1 MILRVVCILLS
12 VLITADLYSAI
23 VDFKN
28 KYLNLA
34 FDDVNYR
41 FSLQREFIPSK
52 EYSKDLLFFNVP
64 PTSYILVNVDGLSY
78 NLNEG
83 RIIIPPFTDSDGVFR
98 FVCEVQ
104 DIVVSVRFYFEK
116 NESSGVEDALSIE
129 VSLSN
134 AGNNQRSVGVR
145 YLLDTVFGENE
156 VKPKFYIDGRN
167 AIDYELLVDRNNMIS
182 YVVSS
187 SDINGVNNLYI
198 NWNREPSRIVF
209 SNWRKINIAN
219 WSVEPS
225 SFLRYRFSET
235 SGEDAAVAI
244 FFEGFSLKPGEMERM
259 RVVLSTSMY
268 MPSRQSVEKKV
279 EEPKP
284 QDVVQ
289 AVKDEPKT
297 VTTEKVV
304 VVVTNYVFLT
314 NEMQTTRTQEVVL
327 QREVLATNVVT
338 NVITNIV
345 PITQTQ
351 NVYQPVVYQGDEEIR
366 KKIYDM
372 EKKIDKLFEGMN
384 TLFTQLTNVR
394 VQEEVKKDK
403 QIERDVADMKRIRNI
418 MVKLSKTLDNIEE
431 RVSMINKYIE
441 IRKRFADKRIVVY
454 TDEEYR
460 RDLKLIDEIS
470 TLLDEIMKEITLK

>member
-1 MILRVVCILLS
+1 MILRVVYVFLS

-28 KYLNLA
+28 KYLNLS

-64 PTSYILVNVDGLSY
+64 PTSYILVNIDGISY

-83 RIIIPPFTDSDGVFR
+83 RIILPPFTDSDGVFG
-98 FVCEVQ
+98 FACEVQ
-104 DIVVSVRFYFEK
+104 GIVISVRFYFEK
-116 NESSGVEDALSIE
+116 NESSGVEDAIRIE

-134 AGNNQRSVGVR
+134 SGNNQRNVGVR

-198 NWNREPSRIVF
+198 SWDREPSRIIF
-209 SNWRKINIAN
+209 SNWRKINIAS

-244 FFEGFSLKPGEMERM
+244 FFEGFSLKPGGTERM
-259 RVVLSTSMY
+259 SVVLSTSMY
-268 MPSRQSVEKKV
+268 MPSRQNVEKKI

-284 QDVVQ
+284 QDVQV
-289 AVKDEPKT
+289 VKDEPKN
-297 VTTEKVV
+297 VTNGKVI

-314 NEMQTTRTQEVVL
+314 NEIQTTKTQEVVL
-327 QREVLATNVVT
+327 QREVLETNVIT

-345 PITQTQ
+345 PIIQTQ

-366 KKIYDM
+366 RKISDM

-384 TLFTQLTNVR
+384 TLLTQLTNVR
-394 VQEEVKKDK
+394 VQEEIKKDK

-470 TLLDEIMKEITLK
+470 TLLDEIMREITLK

>member
-1 MILRVVCILLS
+1 MILRVVCVLLS
-12 VLITADLYSAI
+12 IFIVTDLYSAI

-28 KYLNLA
+28 KYLKLL

-41 FSLQREFIPSK
+41 FSLQRELIPSR
-52 EYSKDLLFFNVP
+52 EYSRDLLFFNVP
-64 PTSYILVNVDGLSY
+64 PTSFILLNIDGVSY
-78 NLNEG
+78 NLNES
-83 RIIIPPFTDSDGVFR
+83 RVISSPSVDPEGVFG

-116 NESSGVEDALSIE
+116 NESSGVEDSLRIE

-134 AGNNQRSVGVR
+134 TGSTQKSVGVR

-198 NWNREPSRIVF
+198 NWDREPSRIIF
-209 SNWRKINIAN
+209 SNWRKMNIAN

-235 SGEDAAVAI
+235 SGEDTAVAI
-244 FFEGFSLKPGEMERM
+244 FFEGFSLKPRDTEKMS
-259 RVVLSTSMY
+259 VILSTSMY
-268 MPSRQSVEKKV
+268 MPSRQIVEKKV
-279 EEPKP
+279 EKPKSQNAVQTEKEEP
-284 QDVVQ
+284 
-289 AVKDEPKT
+289 
-297 VTTEKVV
+297 KVV
-304 VVVTNYVFLT
+304 VTERVIIVTNYVFLT

-327 QREVLATNVVT
+327 QREVLTTNVVT
-338 NVITNIV
+338 NIITNIV
-345 PITQTQ
+345 PVMQTQ
-351 NVYQPVVYQGDEEIR
+351 NVYQPVVYQGEEEIR
-366 KKIYDM
+366 RKISDM
-372 EKKIDKLFEGMN
+372 EKKIDKLFESMN
-384 TLFTQLTNVR
+384 TLFAQLTNMR
-394 VQEEVKKDK
+394 VQEEAKKDK
-403 QIERDVADMKRIRNI
+403 QVERDIEDMKRIRNI
-418 MVKLSKTLDNIEE
+418 MVKLSRTLDNIEE
-431 RVSMINKYIE
+431 RISMINKYIE

-470 TLLDEIMKEITLK
+470 TLLDEIMNEITLK